1 MKIIDPKWFPNT
13 IPILKIK
20 TNSWGVECFHSHI
33 VFIQPFLVIQLIK
46 HSFNKNMIAYT
57 VHSAKS
63 EWYNFGRYNLAPTLM
78 EDIFIRKQQTPHHLL
93 LLFCHHLLAW
103 LLHVSITKYLRYS
116 SLLCSSS
123 ISLLHLF
130 LEYLLLLPL
139 CLHIF
144 LTIPLN
150 FILPFCC
157 NQVCS
162 NQVWSKLKIIGNAL
176 LSSSKP
182 LDFGINCQKFL
193 LTKHSILK
201 FPTSMIILR

>member
-1 MKIIDPKWFPNT
+1 M
-13 IPILKIK
+13 
-20 TNSWGVECFHSHI
+20 S
-33 VFIQPFLVIQLIK
+33 
-46 HSFNKNMIAYT
+46 AYT
-57 VHSAKS
+57 IHCAKS
-63 EWYNFGRYNLAPTLM
+63 KWYNFGHCNMAPTLR
-78 EDIFIRKQQTPHHLL
+78 EDIFIRKQAPHHLL
-93 LLFCHHLLAW
+93 LLSCHHLLAW
-103 LLHVSITKYLRYS
+103 LLYVSITEYLRYT

-123 ISLLHLF
+123 ISLFHMF
-130 LEYLLLLPL
+130 LEYLLLLPC

-150 FILPFCC
+150 SVLCFCY

-182 LDFGINCQKFL
+182 LDCGINCQKLFM

-201 FPTSMIILR
+201 FPTSMKILR